1 MTGRRRT
8 TDMTAFLSLALLTR
22 FHDRGQWLRTPSWQT
37 PNPQG
42 GFLPR
47 ATARL
52 PVTVPLTNATMP
64 ARGGPNMEPPEPC
77 FLVLSLHVQR
87 SARH

>member
-1 MTGRRRT
+1 MTGCRRT
-8 TDMTAFLSLALLTR
+8 TDMPAFLSLALLTR
-22 FHDRGQWLRTPSWQT
+22 FHDRRAMASRTPSWQT

-64 ARGGPNMEPPEPC
+64 ARRVRIWNPPN
-77 FLVLSLHVQR
+77 LAS
-87 SARH
+87 

>member
-1 MTGRRRT
+1 MTGCRRT

-52 PVTVPLTNATMP
+52 AVTVPLTNAAMP
-64 ARGGPNMEPPEPC
+64 ERRVRIWNPPN
-77 FLVLSLHVQR
+77 LAS
-87 SARH
+87 